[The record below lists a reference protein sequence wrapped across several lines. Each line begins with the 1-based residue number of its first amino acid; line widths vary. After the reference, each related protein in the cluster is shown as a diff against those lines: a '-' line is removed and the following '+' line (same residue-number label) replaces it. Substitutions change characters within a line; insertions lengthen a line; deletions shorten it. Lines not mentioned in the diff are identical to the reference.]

1 MFGKAKD
8 AAVAAAVAAPSLLA
22 VMLPGLVWTSVFLL

>member
-8 AAVAAAVAAPSLLA
+8 AAVATAVSAPSLLA
-22 VMLPGLVWTSVFLL
+22 VLLPGLIWTSALLL